1 MRISDEV
8 GRKFNRGL
16 DLVFA
21 ERFLDRPGT
30 GAAGLAPMAFALP
43 VLAGCARWSRRTS
56 SLAAMLARG
65 LGLLFALIM
74 NSLVGLLLLCGVALA
89 GDGGASLTDA
99 ARRLQPWFLASGLLG
114 TFFVFASLR
123 SYRALGVSPGNPAL
137 ITAAQ
142 MVLGLL
148 FDATGAYVIQPKA
161 LGLGAWVGAA
171 LLICGVALIVS
182 RRT

>member
-1 MRISDEV
+1 
-8 GRKFNRGL
+8 
-16 DLVFA
+16 
-21 ERFLDRPGT
+21 
-30 GAAGLAPMAFALP
+30 MAFALP
-43 VLAGCARWSRRTS
+43 VLAGCA
-56 SLAAMLARG
+56 LVAQNVVMAAMLARG
-65 LGLLFALIM
+65 HGLLFALIM
-74 NSLVGLLLLCGVALA
+74 NSLVGLVLLCGVALMS
-89 GDGGASLTDA
+89 DSGASLTDA

-123 SYRALGVSPGNPAL
+123 SYRALGAAPTIAL

-148 FDATGAYVIQPKA
+148 FDATGAYVIQPRA